1 MNTQTISLPAAIRRE
16 IKHHMEAGP
25 QATWSLIR
33 TELPHKD
40 EYKFPDSGIRLSL
53 RWTLFVLPSESYS
66 DVSVVTFCEWEPL
79 EDATYTHDSK
89 SLAAQRTST
98 ISMTRQNARVSWVK
112 EVREG
117 GNNITG
123 QIELLTLN

>member
-1 MNTQTISLPAAIRRE
+1 MNTQTINLPAAIHRE
-16 IKHHMEAGP
+16 IKHYMKAKP

-40 EYKFPDSGIRLSL
+40 EYKFPDTGIRLSL
-53 RWTLFVLPSESYS
+53 RWTLFVLPSEYDS

-79 EDATYTHDSK
+79 EDATWTHDPK
-89 SLAAQRTST
+89 RLTAQRTST
-98 ISMTRQNARVSWVK
+98 IAMTRQSARASWVQ
-112 EVREG
+112 EVDEG
-117 GNNITG
+117 GNNITS

>member
-1 MNTQTISLPAAIRRE
+1 MNTQTISLPLAIRQE
-16 IKHHMEAGP
+16 IKRHMKAKP

-40 EYKFPDSGIRLSL
+40 EYNFPDSGIRLSL
-53 RWTLFVLPSESYS
+53 RWTLFVLPSEY
-66 DVSVVTFCEWEPL
+66 DLNVSVATFCEWEPL
-79 EDATYTHDSK
+79 EDATYTHSRE

-98 ISMTRQNARVSWVK
+98 IAMTRQNARASWAQ
-112 EVREG
+112 EVGEG

-123 QIELLTLN
+123 QIERLKTE